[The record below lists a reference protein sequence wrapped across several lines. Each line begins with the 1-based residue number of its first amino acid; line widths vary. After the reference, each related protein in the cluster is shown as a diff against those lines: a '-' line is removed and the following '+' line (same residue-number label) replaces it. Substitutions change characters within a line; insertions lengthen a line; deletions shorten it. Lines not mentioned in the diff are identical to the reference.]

1 MTFATRAEAGRLL
14 GRYLKAREVR
24 AEIVLGLPRGGVLVA
39 AEVARTLRL
48 PLDVLIVRKIG
59 HPRQREFAVGALAEP
74 DVALLDP
81 SVVGAD
87 AAMHGEL
94 KEIIHE
100 EKQRLEHQRAL
111 FHTEPF
117 AEVRGKAVL
126 LVDDGLATG
135 ATTEAAVLA
144 ARKQGAL
151 RVVVAAPV
159 ASHDAVRRLNK
170 VADEVVALHV
180 DDDFDAVGRYYG
192 VFTQTSDSEVLAAL
206 REARQER

>member
-1 MTFATRAEAGRLL
+1 
-14 GRYLKAREVR
+14 
-24 AEIVLGLPRGGVLVA
+24 
-39 AEVARTLRL
+39 
-48 PLDVLIVRKIG
+48 
-59 HPRQREFAVGALAEP
+59 
-74 DVALLDP
+74 
-81 SVVGAD
+81 
-87 AAMHGEL
+87 MHGEL